1 MIYDKKLSFD
11 DSKEITKTHS
21 NADVNL
27 KTFAGYSNSS
37 IMITKHA
44 YFTGKF
50 CVATKKLYPRLI
62 SKPDIFPQKKVHF
75 CYLNET
81 LKGRE
86 FNSIFL
92 QTYQLPGK
100 EYPMHEEVAA

>member
-1 MIYDKKLSFD
+1 MIKKLNFE
-11 DSKEITKTHS
+11 DSKETTKTHS

-50 CVATKKLYPRLI
+50 CVATKKIVSGFNLKTRHF
-62 SKPDIFPQKKVHF
+62 STKKKVHF

-81 LKGRE
+81 LKG
-86 FNSIFL
+86 
-92 QTYQLPGK
+92 K
-100 EYPMHEEVAA
+100 